1 MPKIIVE
8 PRNRGLFQET
18 GTGLH
23 LLKGDTAV
31 TTSNDTPNTVVL
43 SATDGPVIN
52 VSSGAAA
59 NIIHL
64 PDISGGDLVGLTYII
79 NVGANGFE
87 LRSHTEESQLLNG
100 ATGNTNVELAV
111 SANSSIICVCTS
123 TTNWAV
129 VGPHGTSVAS

>member
-1 MPKIIVE
+1 MPKIKVE
-8 PRNRGLFQET
+8 PRTRGLVQET

-31 TTSNDTPNTVVL
+31 TTSNDTPNTIIL
-43 SATDGPVIN
+43 SRSDGPVIN
-52 VSSGAAA
+52 ITSGAAA
-59 NIIHL
+59 NIVHL
-64 PDISGGDLVGLTYII
+64 PNISADTIGLTFII

-87 LRSHTEESQLLNG
+87 LRSHTEESQLING
-100 ATGNTNVELAV
+100 ATGGTNVEAAI

-123 TTNWAV
+123 ATNWAV